1 MIKMYIENV
10 KTAKGNWVD
19 FPVDMEEMME
29 NFEVEYSGQLDVMD
43 FEANFTLKNYKNI
56 KDVNELAEILD
67 YMDNHERQIAEN
79 LIEEGIIVD
88 WEDLI
93 DAVHDV
99 IVYEGCKN
107 MEDVAIAK
115 MLLDSAFD
123 GVDERLRDYFN
134 FKEYGETLSI
144 TGTYFEI
151 DGAVVEYLG

>member
-19 FPVDMEEMME
+19 FPVNIEEMME
-29 NFEVEYSGQLDVMD
+29 NFEVENLGQLNVMD
-43 FEANFTLKNYKNI
+43 YEANFTLKNYKNI
-56 KDVNELAEILD
+56 EDVNELAEILD
-67 YMDNHERQIAEN
+67 DMDNLEKQIAEN

-93 DAVHDV
+93 DAVQDV
-99 IVYEGCKN
+99 VVYEGCKN
-107 MEDVAIAK
+107 MEDVAIAI
-115 MLLDSAFD
+115 MEEDLAFD

-151 DGAVVEYLG
+151 DGAIVEYFG

>member
-29 NFEVEYSGQLDVMD
+29 NFEVEYSGQLEVMD
-43 FEANFTLKNYKNI
+43 YEANFTLKNYKNI

-67 YMDNHERQIAEN
+67 DMDNNKRQIAEN

-88 WEDLI
+88 WEYLI

-99 IVYEGCKN
+99 VVYEGCEN

-151 DGAVVEYLG
+151 DGAIVEYLG